1 LTPRMQ
7 QMKGD
12 GKRESESEIK
22 IRSSL
27 SRVGRKQGQ
36 GRRDA
41 GGGLLAC
48 VDARRAAVTRAAA
61 LSLVLVVVGGRLWD
75 LKSLSF
81 GRFSGGWCSPETGN
95 NEAGNPD
102 HAFRPR
108 SAGIGA

>member
-1 LTPRMQ
+1 
-7 QMKGD
+7 MKGD

-61 LSLVLVVVGGRLWD
+61 LSLVLVVAVGP
-75 LKSLSF
+75 KSLSF